1 MVFDFSVFLRRFS
14 TIVTKGARHVPGE
27 GEVDIQRERGGTSEV
42 WM

>member
-1 MVFDFSVFLRRFS
+1 MIFLIFLLPFFFE
-14 TIVTKGARHVPGE
+14 IVTKGHAHVPGE